1 MTPIIVNSFNDKAKC
16 RQIQNLSA
24 KLWQENFLGKCLQL
38 NLSYFSF
45 SILIFMETTAVGKKN
60 CSLRKKSFLF
70 IRPFCHLQKVF
81 SWRNLNWKAK
91 KEEKST
97 TWDSLKKRKILKCL
111 LGPFK
116 LYVTWHFVATFLT
129 SVRHFLYKFFK
140 TCRL

>member
-1 MTPIIVNSFNDKAKC
+1 MSSNTKPFREALTGKFFREMSSTKSF
-16 RQIQNLSA
+16 LF
-24 KLWQENFLGKCLQL
+24 FLF
-38 NLSYFSF
+38 YFHSF
-45 SILIFMETTAVGKKN
+45 FRIFMETTAVGKKN

-97 TWDSLKKRKILKCL
+97 RWDSFKKRKILKCL